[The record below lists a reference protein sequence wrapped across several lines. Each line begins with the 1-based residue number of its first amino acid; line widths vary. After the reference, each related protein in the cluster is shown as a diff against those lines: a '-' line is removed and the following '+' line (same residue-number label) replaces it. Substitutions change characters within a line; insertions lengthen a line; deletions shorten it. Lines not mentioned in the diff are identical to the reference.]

1 MVGWPEKKR
10 RAEKQ
15 RRNEAKKKKQRRG
28 KILAR
33 GEAKGRWNDGVM
45 VRWPDA
51 KCEVTRK
58 EKKSREAKKKRR
70 EEKRSR
76 EEGRDSLETKQIEKS
91 YVTDGKVKQNH
102 RIVNIPFTILAKQTA
117 ENHSEVVDIL
127 KIGHF
132 S

>member
-1 MVGWPEKKR
+1 
-10 RAEKQ
+10 
-15 RRNEAKKKKQRRG
+15 
-28 KILAR
+28 
-33 GEAKGRWNDGVM
+33 M

-76 EEGRDSLETKQIEKS
+76 EERRDSLETEQIEKS
-91 YVTDGKVKQNH
+91 HFTEGKLQQNH
-102 RIVNIPFTILAKQTA
+102 RIVNIPFTILAQKTA
-117 ENHSEVVDIL
+117 EKHREVVDIF